1 MAIYTRG
8 PVKAKATSLK
18 RKADRCSASVR
29 IAAYEYFIQ
38 KEEIS
43 KNIGNCER
51 EISQKKKKK
60 ARGAEDGRP
69 FSWDSWTV
77 QVPTVFFPMTYKLLS
92 KFEF

>member
-18 RKADRCSASVR
+18 LKADRCSASVR

-43 KNIGNCER
+43 NNIGYCER
-51 EISQKKKKK
+51 DISEKKKGK
-60 ARGAEDGRP
+60 R
-69 FSWDSWTV
+69 S
-77 QVPTVFFPMTYKLLS
+77 
-92 KFEF
+92 

>member
-43 KNIGNCER
+43 NNIGYCER
-51 EISQKKKKK
+51 DISEKKKKRQEELRMEGLFLGT
-60 ARGAEDGRP
+60 AGR
-69 FSWDSWTV
+69 FRFRR
-77 QVPTVFFPMTYKLLS
+77 FFFL
-92 KFEF
+92 

>member
-18 RKADRCSASVR
+18 LKADRCSASVR

-43 KNIGNCER
+43 NNIGYCER
-51 EISQKKKKK
+51 DISEKKK

-77 QVPTVFFPMTYKLLS
+77 QVPTVFFPMIYKLLS